1 MFYWFI
7 VPAVLM
13 VCVVLWLLIKPDM
26 STITGKITK
35 TTTRQVTI
43 PIAITV
49 IVVGSILLWVW
60 WDKLSSLA
68 LFTWWTL
75 PLAIV
80 FVYGGIAA
88 RKDEPVWSKR
98 LFYIACALLLLIG
111 SGHII
116 FGERFVRDPTAQTA
130 HVVIEGQDP
139 RGVPGDP
146 LYMGHQLN
154 SGRWVR
160 STNPLTGEL
169 FHPSECRPLTP
180 TNVVTIEDGVKKVEV
195 EMLPV
200 PHKGFDYANKGLC
213 RSPTDGTTRLV
224 PWETKHSPIIPDL
237 NPLSTP
243 AELEADEAEKQQR
256 IGAEHQRRV
265 ELEKARNPAPD
276 PTLQP
281 ITRVIPACGT
291 GWVEIGIPAGRTIK
305 LPWNSAAATYEWRSS
320 ATGIWIK
327 EPKESVDKVRICA
340 KHRNYVDDVMTITW
354 AKG

>member
-195 EMLPV
+195 EMLPI

-243 AELEADEAEKQQR
+243 AELEADEAEKTKDVEQQKR
-256 IGAEHQRRV
+256 ILENKFEERMLHVKAHMK
-265 ELEKARNPAPD
+265 ELEICDDLNMRQFLMKYIIPVLTEGMIDVWKVGPLD
-276 PTLQP
+276 PVDYLAEY
-281 ITRVIPACGT
+281 IF
-291 GWVEIGIPAGRTIK
+291 K
-305 LPWNSAAATYEWRSS
+305 RSNG
-320 ATGIWIK
+320 A
-327 EPKESVDKVRICA
+327 
-340 KHRNYVDDVMTITW
+340 
-354 AKG
+354 